1 MNKDQLD
8 WLVLHQANQRILDAA
23 ARKLDVE
30 PSKVGCK
37 GLLVRA
43 SLAKLAVGYIASRK
57 TCRHE
62 ELSFRLQ

>member
-23 ARKLDVE
+23 AKKLDIE

-37 GLLVRA
+37 
-43 SLAKLAVGYIASRK
+43 
-57 TCRHE
+57 
-62 ELSFRLQ
+62 

>member
-30 PSKVGCK
+30 PSKVSCK

-43 SLAKLAVGYIASRK
+43 SLAKLAVG
-57 TCRHE
+57 
-62 ELSFRLQ
+62 